1 MRVQKVWAKIFD
13 AHGITNEPDMASLE
27 RSMLEWNAKVDEIL
41 DGIETADD
49 YHAKVL
55 RDHSAGI
62 EQQKELFAFFGDV
75 QQLVGVT
82 LSKSCVMIPS
92 KSVSGIFYSSEH
104 DFQTCQLCR
113 RENCSHRSG
122 PFDPHMWES
131 KLGRKA

>member
-1 MRVQKVWAKIFD
+1 VNALRCRKVSWD
-13 AHGITNEPDMASLE
+13 SHRQQQVWP
-27 RSMLEWNAKVDEIL
+27 
-41 DGIETADD
+41 
-49 YHAKVL
+49 
-55 RDHSAGI
+55 I

-75 QQLVGVT
+75 QQSVGVT

-122 PFDPHMWES
+122 PFDPHMWEL
-131 KLGRKA
+131 KLEGKA